1 MDSAAEKKRLRP
13 LAAARRDALDPQA
26 RARAAAR
33 FAAYGLEFLE
43 LPAPAVVSG
52 YCAFGSE
59 ADCVPLFERLTGE
72 GHTTCLPVIEARFAP
87 LVFRCWAPGEPL
99 VPGRHGIAV
108 PATDAAAVEPDV
120 LLVPL
125 LAFDRSGVRLGYGG
139 GYYDRT
145 IEGLRKRRATVA
157 VGLAYGAQEMDAV
170 PAEPF
175 DQRLD
180 WVLSEDG
187 PIRIGV
193 GG

>member
-13 LAAARRDALDPQA
+13 LAAARRDALDAQA
-26 RARAAAR
+26 RAEAAAR
-33 FAAYGLEFLE
+33 FAAYGLDFLNLSE
-43 LPAPAVVSG
+43 PVNVSG

-59 ADCVPLFERLTGE
+59 ADCMPLFERLGGE
-72 GHTTCLPVIEARFAP
+72 GHATCLPVIETRFAP
-87 LVFRCWAPGEPL
+87 LVFRRWAPGEPL
-99 VPGRHGIAV
+99 EQGRHGILV
-108 PATDAAAVEPDV
+108 PPAAAAVVEPDV

-145 IEGLRKRRATVA
+145 IEGLRKRRMAIA
-157 VGLAYGAQEMDAV
+157 VGLAYGAQEMDGL

-187 PIRIGV
+187 PIRIGA